1 MVSSTRQTE
10 RRRTIRARAFG
21 KGKKLVQTPKF
32 PVHPAGYDAKKAD
45 AKKTDGKKKAEEK
58 KAAS

>member
-10 RRRTIRARAFG
+10 RRRAIRARAFG
-21 KGKKLVQTPKF
+21 KGKKLEQTPKF
-32 PVHPAGYDAKKAD
+32 PVHPEGYDAKKAD
-45 AKKTDGKKKAEEK
+45 AAKPEAK